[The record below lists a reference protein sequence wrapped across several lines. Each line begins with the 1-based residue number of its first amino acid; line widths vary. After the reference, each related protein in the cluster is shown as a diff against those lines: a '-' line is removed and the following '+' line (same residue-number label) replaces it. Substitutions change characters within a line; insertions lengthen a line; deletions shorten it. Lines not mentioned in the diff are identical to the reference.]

1 MNDDM
6 VPLRSLV
13 GISILYE
20 GDLRDLAQFILRA
33 NDVRSASEGG
43 KTRPTLH
50 GLARTHGM
58 ILDVDPDSV
67 ERVIKAHGLY
77 LGAIVEYDDQVAQ
90 HANAAEA
97 APPRR

>member
-6 VPLRSLV
+6 VPLRSLE

-33 NDVRSASEGG
+33 NDVRSASEGC

-50 GLARTHGM
+50 GLARTYGM

-77 LGAIVEYDDQVAQ
+77 VGAVVEYDDQAAQ
-90 HANAAEA
+90 HADAADA